1 MSRSGSDGVG
11 DTSDNAHV
19 PLLKVPAGPSGVEL
33 VHSRLIEALAGG
45 PPCIPVPETSRY
57 FSQEFISGIER
68 AINPARSLQD
78 STVAVLTT
86 SGSTGNPRGVEF
98 SAGTLNSLN
107 HHMNSGAVT
116 GHRIDAPPQWIAAI
130 PVTSVGGFNVVV
142 RAIAAG
148 LPPLALS
155 SVGGASPFSIEETI
169 QSIAS
174 VKNLPVMISLV
185 PAQVRRLLGTAEGTQ
200 ALQQCSL
207 VLVGGSATPVSDQIR
222 MRDENINVAFTYG
235 MTETTGGC
243 VFNGTPAPGVGIE
256 VDPDTSAITISGEI
270 IATGYRPTTPTE
282 PFVPFNSSFTTKD
295 IGALD
300 MEGTLNVLGRAD
312 DIVMINGVNISLN
325 AITEIINSHE
335 LVTDCFVLPD
345 LVALIV
351 TSSPEVDS
359 IIDELR
365 KAIANSLGSIAV
377 PQFRPVSAL
386 PQLPNGKHDRQEIAR
401 LYG

>member
-1 MSRSGSDGVG
+1 MSRSGSDGVV
-11 DTSDNAHV
+11 DTSTTAHV
-19 PLLKVPAGPSGVEL
+19 PVLKVPAGPIGVEL

-45 PPCIPVPETSRY
+45 PPCIPVPETNRY
-57 FSQEFISGIER
+57 FSPEFISGIER
-68 AINPARSLQD
+68 AIDPARSLQN

-107 HHMNSGAVT
+107 HHINSGAVT
-116 GHRIDAPPQWIAAI
+116 GHHIDAPPQWIAAI

-148 LPPLALS
+148 IPPLALS
-155 SVGGASPFSIEETI
+155 SVGGASPFSIEEAI
-169 QSIAS
+169 QTIAS

-185 PAQVRRLLGTAEGTQ
+185 PAQVRRLLGSAEGTQ
-200 ALQQCSL
+200 ALKQCSL

-222 MRDENINVAFTYG
+222 MRDEDINVAFTYG

-243 VFNGTPAPGVGIE
+243 VFNGTPAQGVHIE
-256 VDPDTSAITISGEI
+256 VDPDTSVITISGEI
-270 IATGYRPTTPTE
+270 IATGYRPTTSTE
-282 PFVPFNSSFTTKD
+282 PFLPFNSSFTTKD

-300 MEGTLNVLGRAD
+300 MDGTLNILGRAD

-345 LVALIV
+345 LAALIV
-351 TSSPEVDS
+351 TNSPAVDS

-365 KAIANSLGSIAV
+365 KAIANSLGGIAV
-377 PQFRPVSAL
+377 PQFRCVPAL

>member
-1 MSRSGSDGVG
+1 M
-11 DTSDNAHV
+11 
-19 PLLKVPAGPSGVEL
+19 PLLKVPAGPAGVEL
-33 VHSRLIEALAGG
+33 VHSRLIEALGGG
-45 PPCIPVPETSRY
+45 PPCIPVPETNRY

-98 SAGTLNSLN
+98 SAGTLNFLN
-107 HHMNSGAVT
+107 NYVNSGAVT
-116 GHRIDAPPQWIAAI
+116 GHHVDTPPQWIAAI

-155 SVGGASPFSIEETI
+155 SVGGASPFSIDEAI
-169 QSIAS
+169 QTIAS
-174 VKNLPVMISLV
+174 VKDSPVMISLV
-185 PAQVRRLLGTAEGTQ
+185 PAQVRRLLGTSEGTQ
-200 ALQQCSL
+200 ALKQCSL
-207 VLVGGSATPVSDQIR
+207 VLVGGSSTPVSDQIR
-222 MRDENINVAFTYG
+222 MRDEDIKVAFTYG

-256 VDPDTSAITISGEI
+256 VASETSVITISGEI
-270 IATGYRPTTPTE
+270 IATGYRLATPTE

-295 IGALD
+295 IGSLD
-300 MEGTLNVLGRAD
+300 MDGTLSVLGRAD
-312 DIVMINGVNISLN
+312 DIVMVNGVNISLN
-325 AITEIINSHE
+325 AITEIINAHE
-335 LVTDCFVLPD
+335 FVTDCFVLPD

-351 TSSPEVDS
+351 TSSPTDDS
-359 IIDELR
+359 IVDELR
-365 KAIANSLGSIAV
+365 KTIANSLGNIAV
-377 PQFRPVSAL
+377 PQFRSVSAL
-386 PQLPNGKHDRQEIAR
+386 PQLPNGKHNRQEIAR